1 MKKAI
6 LIILIFLAGN
16 FSYAA
21 DKTSQEYLQ
30 NHKHFAIMNPVAE
43 SVAEHTIKSALQKE
57 TGGKYK
63 VHFEGYTLESMK
75 KGIFKTLEITG
86 TDVVSEEIPL
96 PYVHVKSL
104 SDYNYVDYTQNPVI
118 FKSDMQYEYDILLSE
133 ESINKA
139 LKHSNYQT
147 VVDNINNIAYP
158 MFAVKG
164 VSTKIKNNTLFIV
177 TEYNF
182 PIAPSA
188 KNKEFVVS
196 SDFIIKN
203 GKIKATKVKLDSAY
217 GHISLTKVAN
227 LLNLLNPLEF
237 TMQLLEAKQCD
248 ANIENVKIVDNKV
261 QINGKI
267 NIKGER
273 G

>member
-6 LIILIFLAGN
+6 LIALIFLTGS
-16 FSYAA
+16 FCYAT

-30 NHKHFAIMNPVAE
+30 NHKHFAIINPIAE

-86 TDVVSEEIPL
+86 TNIVSEEIPL

-104 SDYNYVDYTQNPVI
+104 SDYNYVDYTQNPVV

-139 LKHSNYQT
+139 LQHGNYQT
-147 VVDNINNIAYP
+147 ILNNINNLTYP

-164 VSTKIKNNTLFIV
+164 VNTKIKNNTLFIII
-177 TEYNF
+177 EYNF

-196 SDFIIKN
+196 SDFVVKD
-203 GKIKATKVKLDSAY
+203 GKIKAAKVKLDST
-217 GHISLTKVAN
+217 HTNISLTKVAN

-237 TMQLLEAKQCD
+237 TMQILDSKQCD
-248 ANIENVKIVDNKV
+248 ANVENVKIVDNKV

-267 NIKGER
+267 NIEGER